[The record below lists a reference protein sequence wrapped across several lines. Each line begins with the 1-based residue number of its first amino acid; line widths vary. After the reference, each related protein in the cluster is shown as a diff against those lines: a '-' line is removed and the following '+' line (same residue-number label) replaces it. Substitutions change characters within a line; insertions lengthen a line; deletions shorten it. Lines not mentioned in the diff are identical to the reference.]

1 MLAKIRTDNLEKR
14 FGEYRRLCGANYNVS
29 VQQVLEAEKKLR
41 VSSLLC
47 VSSSK
52 HGHIA
57 IRDIRDALLNDDTN
71 GMIMPVLI
79 VVVILQPS
87 PKKCLIKRMVV
98 MSTQLIY
105 ITGYAVHKLMS
116 HCKCGTCLA
125 VVMRNRD
132 MLFTEDSNLDFQY
145 LDSLDRGG
153 LKYYTMLAI
162 LVGYKVFCVLQLL
175 ISKQYEHKF
184 LLINN

>member
-1 MLAKIRTDNLEKR
+1 MLAKIQTDNLEKR
-14 FGEYRRLCGANYNVS
+14 SGEYRQLCAANYSVS

-71 GMIMPVLI
+71 GDAGFDGCREFTTIPEEVLDKAYGCDEH
-79 VVVILQPS
+79 S
-87 PKKCLIKRMVV
+87 
-98 MSTQLIY
+98 LIY

-116 HCKCGTCLA
+116 HCKCDTCLA
-125 VVMRNRD
+125 VVMRDRD
-132 MLFTEDSNLDFQY
+132 MLLTEDSNLDFQY
-145 LDSLDRGG
+145 LDSLNRGG
-153 LKYYTMLAI
+153 LKYPTMLAI
-162 LVGYKVFCVLQLL
+162 LVGY
-175 ISKQYEHKF
+175 
-184 LLINN
+184 